1 MKKIILAL
9 VCLPLLG
16 SAVYSFLRGDSGKP
30 ADDYDYIGYIDEIED
45 APAYDGSET
54 YDEENYAP
62 VPEESEDS
70 PKPAGPVIASRPP
83 LENAD
88 IFEIREKFFI
98 QQCNDIYLNPDK
110 YMGRTVKLEGM
121 YDEFK
126 NEEKGRTER
135 YVIRF
140 GPGCCGNDGVAGF
153 EFFYD
158 GQVAPKQDDWI
169 EVTGI
174 VGMINGD
181 DGEEY
186 IVLDKSSLRV
196 MAKRGRETVEN

>member
-1 MKKIILAL
+1 MKKILLAL

-16 SAVYSFLRGDSGKP
+16 IAVYSLYS
-30 ADDYDYIGYIDEIED
+30 DDYDYVMEGFEE
-45 APAYDGSET
+45 APAYEGPET
-54 YDEENYAP
+54 QQEPASIPAEFQQP
-62 VPEESEDS
+62 VVHE
-70 PKPAGPVIASRPP
+70 IASMPP
-83 LENAD
+83 LKESD
-88 IFEIREKFFI
+88 IVVIREKFFI

-110 YMGRTVKLEGM
+110 YKGRTVKLEGM

-158 GQVAPKQDDWI
+158 GQVTPKQDDWI